1 MILFSHKCGQLGNRL
16 FTFAHL
22 IANAAE
28 NNVTVCNLSFD
39 EYAPHFEKTR
49 LDLICRYPARRT
61 FITSRRLRSM
71 LFLLNKVV
79 LKACRTSGFF
89 SSLLHSIVIADLPEF
104 KFGGGRYFELR
115 SQDFQDIIKK
125 KPMVFL
131 FGRFFRDH
139 ANFERHQ
146 ELLRSFFRPTTE
158 IETNV
163 FKFLLQ
169 AKSHGDLII
178 GVHMRLGDYREY
190 AGGKYFFTQENYFK
204 KMEGLRDTLP
214 QKKIVFIICS
224 NEKIELRDF
233 KGLNVFAGSGHIAE
247 DMYTLAGCDLIM
259 GPPSTYSAWAS
270 FYGNKPIYRLE
281 NIDRTIALADFQILP
296 LHLHY
301 NI

>member
-22 IANAAE
+22 IANAAA
-28 NNVTVCNLSFD
+28 NNVTISNLSFD

-49 LDLICRYPARRT
+49 LDILCRYPARRT
-61 FITSRRLRSM
+61 FIRSHRSRST

-79 LKACRTSGFF
+79 LKACRISGFF
-89 SSLLHSIVIADLPEF
+89 ASPFHSIVIADLPEF
-104 KFGGGRYFELR
+104 KFGGGKYFELR
-115 SQDFQDIIKK
+115 SQPFQDILRK

-131 FGRFFRDH
+131 FGRFFRDYI
-139 ANFERHQ
+139 NFERHQ
-146 ELLRSFFRPTTE
+146 ELLRRFFKPTTE

-163 FKFLLQ
+163 FKFLQQ
-169 AKSHGDLII
+169 ARSNADLII

-190 AGGKYFFTQENYFK
+190 AGGKYFFTQEKYLE
-204 KMEGLRDTLP
+204 KMEGLCKSLP

-224 NEKIELRDF
+224 NEKIRLQDF
-233 KGLNVFAGSGHIAE
+233 KNLNVFAGSGHIVE

-259 GPPSTYSAWAS
+259 GPPSTYSAWAA

-281 NIDRTIALADFQILP
+281 DIHRTIALTDFQILP